1 MTDKILFWLDSNLIY
16 FGIAK
21 YLQEQ
26 YKCKS
31 YAIIEVPS
39 LQKKFFKEQ
48 NIIELEKSW
57 FYYDNVVKKKSS
69 PDLNYLS
76 NFEKKYELNL
86 WLLAYNE
93 RLFYNHN
100 DFYKFSS
107 NEVLNILEQECKF
120 FEKVLDETKPD
131 FIIMAA
137 PNLHYN
143 YLFHKM
149 CLKRKIKCLILG
161 PSRFGNR
168 CILSEQPDTIDDSFE
183 ENNQGP
189 ERTRTELMN
198 FLKNDTLYE
207 ENNNF
212 KKNFNSSRKERIK
225 ASFKFLF
232 SNNKK
237 IKTHYPY
244 FGRTKLKIILKTI
257 GWLIREPYRLSFI
270 DKTLSKNLDNEKF
283 IYFPLQIDIE
293 ASILIFAPFYTN
305 QLELV
310 ISIMKS
316 LPIGYKLYV
325 KDHPL
330 QNSRG
335 WRSISFYKKIMSL
348 PNVKLLHHSIN
359 PDEILERCSAV
370 ITISS
375 TAGMEAAL
383 YKKPS
388 ILLADSLFSNLPSVN
403 KIKNINEL
411 PLAINSTLDTE
422 VKISDVNKFV
432 NFIYKNSIKFS
443 LSKFIVDTEEHF
455 YYSGF
460 LVDLQI
466 TEEKMNSYLKINET
480 KFQLLVSEHIK
491 KINYFKNTKTDV

>member
-149 CLKRKIKCLILG
+149 CLKRKIKCLILKG
-161 PSRFGNR
+161 
-168 CILSEQPDTIDDSFE
+168 
-183 ENNQGP
+183 
-189 ERTRTELMN
+189 
-198 FLKNDTLYE
+198 K
-207 ENNNF
+207 
-212 KKNFNSSRKERIK
+212 
-225 ASFKFLF
+225 
-232 SNNKK
+232 
-237 IKTHYPY
+237 
-244 FGRTKLKIILKTI
+244 
-257 GWLIREPYRLSFI
+257 
-270 DKTLSKNLDNEKF
+270 
-283 IYFPLQIDIE
+283 
-293 ASILIFAPFYTN
+293 
-305 QLELV
+305 
-310 ISIMKS
+310 
-316 LPIGYKLYV
+316 V
-325 KDHPL
+325 K
-330 QNSRG
+330 
-335 WRSISFYKKIMSL
+335 
-348 PNVKLLHHSIN
+348 
-359 PDEILERCSAV
+359 
-370 ITISS
+370 
-375 TAGMEAAL
+375 
-383 YKKPS
+383 
-388 ILLADSLFSNLPSVN
+388 
-403 KIKNINEL
+403 
-411 PLAINSTLDTE
+411 
-422 VKISDVNKFV
+422 
-432 NFIYKNSIKFS
+432 
-443 LSKFIVDTEEHF
+443 
-455 YYSGF
+455 
-460 LVDLQI
+460 
-466 TEEKMNSYLKINET
+466 
-480 KFQLLVSEHIK
+480 
-491 KINYFKNTKTDV
+491 